1 MPDILLLPKNV
12 SELIAAGEVVERPSS
27 VVKELLENA
36 IDAGATA
43 VTLEIRR
50 GGITYIRIT
59 DNGCGISR
67 KNVPAAFLSHATSK
81 VRTAQDL
88 NSILTL
94 GFRGEALASIAAV
107 SRAEMLTRVSGEE
120 TGTRYV
126 IEGSETKECSDA
138 GCPLGTTIVIRDLFY
153 NTPAR
158 MKFLKK
164 DVSEANS
171 VAGVID
177 KIALSHPEISFR
189 FIREGKET
197 LLTPGD
203 GKLASA
209 IRAVYGKDFSAG
221 LIPVDYTLNR
231 IRVWGYASKPVHS
244 RGNRAMQNVFL
255 NGRYI
260 KSGTVTAAAE
270 EAYKRS
276 IMVGKF
282 PAFILNLEL
291 PHDSVDINVHPAK
304 NEVRFSNEKA
314 IFDAVYYAVRGALEK
329 FDTRPKMELNTRPV
343 AEAARPVIPR
353 REQLPLRVS
362 KVDTPTVP
370 NVRPKNA
377 PAVAE
382 PKTAP
387 ISAAVPQRISPP
399 LTVEKPANEE
409 PAFVVNRV
417 IQPQVTRRD
426 PGKSVA
432 SGTFLPIPE
441 QQEEGAHTAEPQVPE
456 QRVAD
461 ASSAPPVVHRENPVA
476 KKYTVIGEAFR
487 TYILVECGKELY
499 FIDKHAA
506 HERML
511 FEKLRAENG
520 IKHAQVL
527 LKPFPV
533 TMSKEEYSAVLEGQE
548 ILHEAGFDIEDF
560 GSGSILIRSCP
571 LNLSSEDIEPLFT
584 ETAEYLMEHRHEV
597 EPAKLDWLYH
607 NVACRSAIKAGDDTS
622 DFELRRFV
630 EQLLADESIRYC
642 PHGRP
647 VLITLSRSELER
659 QFGRE

>member
-27 VVKELLENA
+27 VVKELMENA
-36 IDAGATA
+36 VDAGATA

-67 KNVPAAFLSHATSK
+67 QNVPAAFLSHATSK

-88 NSILTL
+88 NSIFTL

-107 SRAEMLTRVSGEE
+107 SRAEMLTRVSGED

-126 IEGSETKECSDA
+126 IEGAEEKSCSDA
-138 GCPLGTTIVIRDLFY
+138 GCPIGTTIVVRDLFY

-164 DVSEANS
+164 DVSEANA
-171 VAGVID
+171 VAGVVD
-177 KIALSHPEISFR
+177 RIALSHPEISFR

-197 LLTPGD
+197 LFTPGD
-203 GKLASA
+203 GKLIHT
-209 IRAVYGKDFSAG
+209 IRSVYGKDFAG
-221 LIPVDYTLNR
+221 GVLPVDYTLNH

-244 RGNRAMQNVFL
+244 RGNRGLQNVFL
-255 NGRYI
+255 NGRYV
-260 KSGTVTAAAE
+260 KSGTVTAAVE

-304 NEVRFSNEKA
+304 IEVRFSNEKA
-314 IFDAVYYAVRGALEK
+314 VFDAVYYAVRGALEK
-329 FDTRPKMELNTRPV
+329 FDTRPKMELNPVRP
-343 AEAARPVIPR
+343 AAQIVRPAIPHG
-353 REQLPLRVS
+353 EQLPINLGNAQ
-362 KVDTPTVP
+362 VP
-370 NVRPKNA
+370 S
-377 PAVAE
+377 
-382 PKTAP
+382 
-387 ISAAVPQRISPP
+387 I
-399 LTVEKPANEE
+399 EKPQVFSKGNKVLEKE
-409 PAFVVNRV
+409 PEIVQKPQNISKAPSVPKEAAPTFVIDQV
-417 IQPQVTRRD
+417 IQPTSSRR
-426 PGKSVA
+426 
-432 SGTFLPIPE
+432 L
-441 QQEEGAHTAEPQVPE
+441 EGSAVSA
-456 QRVAD
+456 A
-461 ASSAPPVVHRENPVA
+461 APPPNPIIASDSPAPRAEKTHEKVPQPVPVQNPVA
-476 KKYTVIGEAFR
+476 RKHTVIGEAFN
-487 TYILVECGKELY
+487 TYIIVEFQNQLY

-511 FEKLRAENG
+511 FEKLRKENG
-520 IKHAQVL
+520 KKYAQL
-527 LKPFPV
+527 LLAPFSV

-548 ILHEAGFDIEDF
+548 LLQKAGFEIEDF
-560 GSGSILIRSCP
+560 GSGSVLVRSCP
-571 LNLSSEDIEPLFT
+571 LNLSSEDLEPLFT
-584 ETAEYLMEHRHEV
+584 EVAQYLMEHRHEV
-597 EPAKLDWLYH
+597 EPEKLDWLYH
-607 NVACRSAIKAGDDTS
+607 NVACRSAVKAGDAMTAS
-622 DFELRRFV
+622 ELQYLV
-630 EQLLADESIRYC
+630 DHLLADDSIRYC

-647 VLITLSRSELER
+647 VLITLSRGDLEK

>member
-27 VVKELLENA
+27 VVKELMENA
-36 IDAGATA
+36 VDAGATA

-67 KNVPAAFLSHATSK
+67 QNVPAAFLSHATSK

-88 NSILTL
+88 NSIFTL

-107 SRAEMLTRVSGEE
+107 SRAEMLTRVSGED

-126 IEGSETKECSDA
+126 IEGAEEKSCSDA
-138 GCPLGTTIVIRDLFY
+138 GCPIGTTIVVRDLFY

-171 VAGVID
+171 VAGVVD
-177 KIALSHPEISFR
+177 RIALSHPEISFR

-203 GKLASA
+203 GELLHA
-209 IRAVYGKDFSAG
+209 IRSVYGKDFTTG
-221 LIPVDYTLNR
+221 ILPVDYTLNR

-244 RGNRAMQNVFL
+244 RGNRGLQNVFL
-255 NGRYI
+255 NGRYV
-260 KSGTVTAAAE
+260 KSRTVTAAVE

-282 PAFILNLEL
+282 PAFILNLEV

-304 NEVRFSNEKA
+304 IEVRFSNEKA

-329 FDTRPKMELNTRPV
+329 FDTRPKMELNPVRP
-343 AEAARPVIPR
+343 AAQIARPAIPHG
-353 REQLPLRVS
+353 EQLPINLGNVQVPSIRKPQVFSKGNKVLEKEPEIVQKPQNIS
-362 KVDTPTVP
+362 KVPSVPKEAAPT
-370 NVRPKNA
+370 
-377 PAVAE
+377 
-382 PKTAP
+382 
-387 ISAAVPQRISPP
+387 
-399 LTVEKPANEE
+399 
-409 PAFVVNRV
+409 FVIDQV
-417 IQPQVTRRD
+417 IQPTSSRR
-426 PGKSVA
+426 
-432 SGTFLPIPE
+432 L
-441 QQEEGAHTAEPQVPE
+441 EGSAVSA
-456 QRVAD
+456 A
-461 ASSAPPVVHRENPVA
+461 APPPNPIIASDSPAPRAEKTREKVPQPVPVQNPVA
-476 KKYTVIGEAFR
+476 RKYTVIGEAFN
-487 TYILVECGKELY
+487 TYIIVEFQNQLY

-511 FEKLRAENG
+511 FEKLRKENG
-520 IKHAQVL
+520 KKYAQL
-527 LKPFPV
+527 LLAPFSV

-548 ILHEAGFDIEDF
+548 LLQKAGFEIEDF
-560 GSGSILIRSCP
+560 GSGSVLVRSCP
-571 LNLSSEDIEPLFT
+571 LNLSSEDLEPLFT
-584 ETAEYLMEHRHEV
+584 EVAQYLMEHRHEV
-597 EPAKLDWLYH
+597 EPEKLDWLYH
-607 NVACRSAIKAGDDTS
+607 NVACRSAVKAGDAMTAS
-622 DFELRRFV
+622 ELQYLV
-630 EQLLADESIRYC
+630 DHLLADDSIRYC

-647 VLITLSRSELER
+647 VLITLSRGDLEK

>member
-27 VVKELLENA
+27 VVKELLENS

-81 VRTAQDL
+81 VHTAQDL
-88 NSILTL
+88 NSIFTL

-107 SRAEMLTRVSGEE
+107 SRTEMLTRVSGEE
-120 TGTRYV
+120 VGTRYV
-126 IEGSETKECSDA
+126 IEWSVEKVSADA
-138 GCPLGTTIVIRDLFY
+138 GCPIGTTIVVRDLFY

-171 VAGVID
+171 VAGVMD
-177 KIALSHPEISFR
+177 RIALSHPEISFR

-203 GKLASA
+203 GKLANA
-209 IRAVYGKDFSAG
+209 LRAVYGKEFASG
-221 LIPVDYTLNR
+221 MIPVDYTLNHV
-231 IRVWGYASKPVHS
+231 RVWGYISKPVHS

-255 NGRYI
+255 NGRYVR
-260 KSGTVTAAAE
+260 SATVTAAAE

-276 IMVGKF
+276 IMVGRF
-282 PAFILNLEL
+282 PAFVLNLEI

-304 NEVRFSNEKA
+304 IEVRFSNEKA
-314 IFDAVYYAVRGALEK
+314 IFDAVYYAVRGAIEK
-329 FDTRPKMELNTRPV
+329 LDTRPQMDLSARRSAQAAVPV
-343 AEAARPVIPR
+343 LPKAEQISMHVPQPTGAPDREFSSPPQPSEPVR
-353 REQLPLRVS
+353 REQAQPKQESFSPDSGFSIRVI
-362 KVDTPTVP
+362 TPEIP
-370 NVRPKNA
+370 HRESGG
-377 PAVAE
+377 AVA
-382 PKTAP
+382 ARG
-387 ISAAVPQRISPP
+387 I
-399 LTVEKPANEE
+399 
-409 PAFVVNRV
+409 
-417 IQPQVTRRD
+417 
-426 PGKSVA
+426 
-432 SGTFLPIPE
+432 
-441 QQEEGAHTAEPQVPE
+441 
-456 QRVAD
+456 
-461 ASSAPPVVHRENPVA
+461 PPVHTEDLEAAAAPQPEKLSDPKPSVNGNPVA
-476 KKYTVIGEAFR
+476 QKYRLIGEAFK
-487 TYILVECGKELY
+487 TYIIAECGKELY

-511 FEKLRAENG
+511 YEKLKAQHSTD
-520 IKHAQVL
+520 HAQLL
-527 LKPFPV
+527 LKPVSV
-533 TMSKEEYSAVLEGQE
+533 TMSKEEYSAVLEGKE
-548 ILHEAGFDIEDF
+548 ILRSAGFDVEDF
-560 GSGSILIRSCP
+560 GQGSVLVRSCP
-571 LNLSSEDIEPLFT
+571 LDLSSEDIEPLFT
-584 ETAEYLMEHRHEV
+584 EVAQYLMEHRHEV

-607 NVACRSAIKAGDDTS
+607 NVACRSAIKAGDNTS
-622 DFELRRFV
+622 SYELDRFV
-630 EQLLADESIRYC
+630 ARLLSDDSIRYC

-647 VLITLSRSELER
+647 VLIRLTRAELEK

>member
-1 MPDILLLPKNV
+1 MPDILLLPKSV

-36 IDAGATA
+36 IDAGASA

-81 VRTAQDL
+81 VHTAQDL

-107 SRAEMLTRVSGEE
+107 SRAEMLTRVAGEG

-126 IEGSETKECSDA
+126 IEGSEEKACADA
-138 GCPLGTTIVIRDLFY
+138 GCPVGTTIVIRDLFY

-164 DVSEANS
+164 DVSEANA

-177 KIALSHPEISFR
+177 RIALSHPEISFR

-209 IRAVYGKDFSAG
+209 IRAVYGKEFSAG
-221 LIPVDYTLNR
+221 VIPVDYTLNH
-231 IRVWGYASKPVHS
+231 IRVWGYTSKPVHS

-255 NGRYI
+255 NGRYV
-260 KSGTVTAAAE
+260 KSGTVTAAVE

-282 PAFILNLEL
+282 PAFILNIEL

-304 NEVRFSNEKA
+304 IEVRFSNEKA

-329 FDTRPKMELNTRPV
+329 FDTRPKMELNARPA
-343 AEAARPVIPR
+343 AELARPVLPR
-353 REQLPLRVS
+353 GEQLPLSVVKPVDIRKAERPQPDSVAKVS
-362 KVDTPTVP
+362 VPPPREVQPVRDTEI
-370 NVRPKNA
+370 A
-377 PAVAE
+377 AE
-382 PKTAP
+382 PT
-387 ISAAVPQRISPP
+387 SFAVRQ
-399 LTVEKPANEE
+399 
-409 PAFVVNRV
+409 V
-417 IQPQVTRRD
+417 IQPQAQRR
-426 PGKSVA
+426 SA
-432 SGTFLPIPE
+432 GTAVSAGAILPAMEKVPE
-441 QQEEGAHTAEPQVPE
+441 SAGDMPAQIAPEPPEHQAETAERVPE
-456 QRVAD
+456 
-461 ASSAPPVVHRENPVA
+461 PNPVA
-476 KKYTVIGEAFR
+476 QKYTVIGEAFC
-487 TYILVECGKELY
+487 TYIIVECGKELY

-511 FEKLRAENG
+511 FEKLRRENG
-520 IKHAQVL
+520 ESHAQLL
-527 LKPFPV
+527 LKPVSV

-548 ILHEAGFDIEDF
+548 VLHAAGFDIEDF
-560 GSGSILIRSCP
+560 GSGSVLVRSCP
-571 LNLSSEDIEPLFT
+571 LNLSNEDIEPLLT
-584 ETAEYLMEHRHEV
+584 EVAQYLMEHRHEV
-597 EPAKLDWLYH
+597 EPEKLDWLYH
-607 NVACRSAIKAGDDTS
+607 NVACRSAVKAGDSTS
-622 DFELRRFV
+622 DLELRRFV
-630 EQLLADESIRYC
+630 ERLLADESIRYC

-647 VLITLSRSELER
+647 VLITLSRGELEK

>member
-27 VVKELLENA
+27 VVKELMENA
-36 IDAGATA
+36 VDAGATA

-67 KNVPAAFLSHATSK
+67 QNVPAAFLSHATSK

-88 NSILTL
+88 NSIFTL

-107 SRAEMLTRVSGEE
+107 SRAEMLTRVSGED

-126 IEGSETKECSDA
+126 IEGAEEKSCSDA
-138 GCPLGTTIVIRDLFY
+138 GCPIGTTIVVRDLFY

-171 VAGVID
+171 VAGVVD
-177 KIALSHPEISFR
+177 RIALSHPEISFR

-203 GKLASA
+203 GELLHA
-209 IRAVYGKDFSAG
+209 IRSVYGKDFTTG
-221 LIPVDYTLNR
+221 ILPVDYTLNR

-244 RGNRAMQNVFL
+244 RGNRGLQNVFL
-255 NGRYI
+255 NGRYV
-260 KSGTVTAAAE
+260 KSRTVTAAVE

-282 PAFILNLEL
+282 PAFILNLEV

-304 NEVRFSNEKA
+304 IEVRFSNEKA

-329 FDTRPKMELNTRPV
+329 FDTRPKMELNPVRP
-343 AEAARPVIPR
+343 AAQIARPAIPHG
-353 REQLPLRVS
+353 EQLPINLGNVQVPSIRKPQVFSKGNKVLEKEPEIVQKPQNIS
-362 KVDTPTVP
+362 KVPSVPKESAPT
-370 NVRPKNA
+370 
-377 PAVAE
+377 
-382 PKTAP
+382 
-387 ISAAVPQRISPP
+387 
-399 LTVEKPANEE
+399 
-409 PAFVVNRV
+409 FVIDQV
-417 IQPQVTRRD
+417 IQPTSSRR
-426 PGKSVA
+426 
-432 SGTFLPIPE
+432 L
-441 QQEEGAHTAEPQVPE
+441 EGSAVSA
-456 QRVAD
+456 A
-461 ASSAPPVVHRENPVA
+461 APPPNPIIASDSPAPRAEKTREKVPQPVPVQNPVA
-476 KKYTVIGEAFR
+476 RKYTVIGEAFN
-487 TYILVECGKELY
+487 TYIIVEFQNQLY

-511 FEKLRAENG
+511 FEKLRKENG
-520 IKHAQVL
+520 KKYAQL
-527 LKPFPV
+527 LLAPFSV

-548 ILHEAGFDIEDF
+548 LLQKAGFEIEDF
-560 GSGSILIRSCP
+560 GSGSVLVRSCP
-571 LNLSSEDIEPLFT
+571 LNLSSEDLEPLFT
-584 ETAEYLMEHRHEV
+584 EVAQYLMEHRHEV
-597 EPAKLDWLYH
+597 EPEKLDWLYH
-607 NVACRSAIKAGDDTS
+607 NVACRSAVKAGDAMTAS
-622 DFELRRFV
+622 ELQYLV
-630 EQLLADESIRYC
+630 DHLLADDSIRYC

-647 VLITLSRSELER
+647 VLITLSRGDLEK

>member
-1 MPDILLLPKNV
+1 MPDILLLPKSV

-27 VVKELLENA
+27 VVKELMENA
-36 IDAGATA
+36 VDAGASA

-67 KNVPAAFLSHATSK
+67 QNVPAAFLSHATSK

-88 NSILTL
+88 NSIFTL

-107 SRAEMLTRVSGEE
+107 SRAEMLTRVSGED

-126 IEGSETKECSDA
+126 IEGSEEKSCSDA
-138 GCPLGTTIVIRDLFY
+138 GCPIGTTIVVRDLFY

-171 VAGVID
+171 VAGVVD
-177 KIALSHPEISFR
+177 RIALSHPEISFR

-203 GKLASA
+203 GKLIHA

-221 LIPVDYTLNR
+221 VLPVDYTLNR

-244 RGNRAMQNVFL
+244 RGNRGLQNVFL
-255 NGRYI
+255 NGRYV
-260 KSGTVTAAAE
+260 KSGTVTAAVE

-282 PAFILNLEL
+282 PAFVLNLEL

-304 NEVRFSNEKA
+304 IEVRFSNEKA
-314 IFDAVYYAVRGALEK
+314 IFDAVYYSVRGALER
-329 FDTRPKMELNTRPV
+329 FDTRPKMELNPTRP
-343 AEAARPVIPR
+343 AAQIARPVIPR
-353 REQLPLRVS
+353 GEQLPLNLSGARVS
-362 KVDTPTVP
+362 SIQQDHTFATAAEKPETESEIARATQPM
-370 NVRPKNA
+370 PKKAAVTEESA
-377 PAVAE
+377 PAFTVGRVVQPVASRHRE
-382 PKTAP
+382 GESV
-387 ISAAVPQRISPP
+387 SAAAPLPLPVEQPAAAPDPPAPRGEELQADILQSPP
-399 LTVEKPANEE
+399 V
-409 PAFVVNRV
+409 
-417 IQPQVTRRD
+417 Q
-426 PGKSVA
+426 
-432 SGTFLPIPE
+432 
-441 QQEEGAHTAEPQVPE
+441 
-456 QRVAD
+456 
-461 ASSAPPVVHRENPVA
+461 NPVA
-476 KKYTVIGEAFR
+476 KKYTMIGEAFG
-487 TYILVECGKELY
+487 TYIIVEFKKQLY

-511 FEKLRAENG
+511 FEKLRRENG
-520 IKHAQVL
+520 QKYAQL
-527 LKPFPV
+527 LLTPFSV
-533 TMSKEEYSAVLEGQE
+533 TMSKEEYSAVLEGRK
-548 ILHEAGFDIEDF
+548 LLREAGFEIEDF
-560 GSGSILIRSCP
+560 GSGSVLVRSCP
-571 LNLSSEDIEPLFT
+571 LNLSSEDLEPLFT
-584 ETAEYLMEHRHEV
+584 EVAQYLMEHRHEV
-597 EPAKLDWLYH
+597 EPEKLDWLYH
-607 NVACRSAIKAGDDTS
+607 NVACRSAVKAGDAMTDS
-622 DFELRRFV
+622 ELRYLV
-630 EQLLADESIRYC
+630 DCLLADESIRYC

-647 VLITLSRSELER
+647 VLITLSRGELEK

>member
-27 VVKELLENA
+27 VVKELMENA
-36 IDAGATA
+36 VDAGATA

-67 KNVPAAFLSHATSK
+67 QNVPAAFLSHATSK

-88 NSILTL
+88 NSIFTL

-107 SRAEMLTRVSGEE
+107 SRAEMLTRVSGED

-126 IEGSETKECSDA
+126 IEGAEEKSCSDA
-138 GCPLGTTIVIRDLFY
+138 GCPIGTTIVVRDLFY

-171 VAGVID
+171 VAGVVD
-177 KIALSHPEISFR
+177 RIALSHPEISFR

-203 GKLASA
+203 GELLHA
-209 IRAVYGKDFSAG
+209 IRSVYGKDFTTG
-221 LIPVDYTLNR
+221 ILPVDYTLNR

-244 RGNRAMQNVFL
+244 RGNRGLQNVFL
-255 NGRYI
+255 NGRYV
-260 KSGTVTAAAE
+260 KSRTVTAAVE

-282 PAFILNLEL
+282 PAFILNLEV

-304 NEVRFSNEKA
+304 IEVRFSNEKA

-329 FDTRPKMELNTRPV
+329 FDTRPKMELNSVRP
-343 AEAARPVIPR
+343 AAQIARPAIPHG
-353 REQLPLRVS
+353 EQLPINLGNVQVPSIRKPQVLSKGNKVLEKEPEIVQKPQNIS
-362 KVDTPTVP
+362 KVPSVPKEAAPT
-370 NVRPKNA
+370 
-377 PAVAE
+377 
-382 PKTAP
+382 
-387 ISAAVPQRISPP
+387 
-399 LTVEKPANEE
+399 
-409 PAFVVNRV
+409 FVIDQV
-417 IQPQVTRRD
+417 IQPTSSRR
-426 PGKSVA
+426 
-432 SGTFLPIPE
+432 L
-441 QQEEGAHTAEPQVPE
+441 EGSAVSA
-456 QRVAD
+456 A
-461 ASSAPPVVHRENPVA
+461 APPPNPIIASDSPAPRAEKTREKVPQPVPVQNPVA
-476 KKYTVIGEAFR
+476 RKYTVIGEAFN
-487 TYILVECGKELY
+487 TYIIVEFQNQLY

-511 FEKLRAENG
+511 FEKLRKENG
-520 IKHAQVL
+520 KKYAQL
-527 LKPFPV
+527 LLAPFSV

-548 ILHEAGFDIEDF
+548 LLQKAGFEIEDF
-560 GSGSILIRSCP
+560 GSGSVLVRSCP
-571 LNLSSEDIEPLFT
+571 LNLSSEDLEPLFT
-584 ETAEYLMEHRHEV
+584 EVAQYLMEHRHEV
-597 EPAKLDWLYH
+597 EPEKLDWLYH
-607 NVACRSAIKAGDDTS
+607 NVACRSAVKAGDAMTAS
-622 DFELRRFV
+622 ELQYLV
-630 EQLLADESIRYC
+630 DHLLADDSIRYC

-647 VLITLSRSELER
+647 VLITLSRGDLEK

>member
-1 MPDILLLPKNV
+1 MPDILLLPKSV

-27 VVKELLENA
+27 VVKELMENA
-36 IDAGATA
+36 VDAGATA

-67 KNVPAAFLSHATSK
+67 QNVSAAFLSHATSK

-88 NSILTL
+88 NSIFTL

-107 SRAEMLTRVSGEE
+107 SRAEMLTRVSGED

-126 IEGSETKECSDA
+126 IEGSEEKSCSDA
-138 GCPLGTTIVIRDLFY
+138 GCPIGTTIVVRDLFY

-171 VAGVID
+171 VAGVVD
-177 KIALSHPEISFR
+177 RIALSHPEISFR

-197 LLTPGD
+197 LFTPGD
-203 GKLASA
+203 GKLIHT
-209 IRAVYGKDFSAG
+209 IRSVYGKDFAAG
-221 LIPVDYTLNR
+221 VLSVDYTLNH
-231 IRVWGYASKPVHS
+231 IHVWGYASKPVHS
-244 RGNRAMQNVFL
+244 RGNRGLQNVFL
-255 NGRYI
+255 NGRYV
-260 KSGTVTAAAE
+260 KSGTVTAAVE

-304 NEVRFSNEKA
+304 IEVRFSNEKA

-329 FDTRPKMELNTRPV
+329 FDTRPKMELNPVRP
-343 AEAARPVIPR
+343 AAQIARPAIPHG
-353 REQLPLRVS
+353 EQLPINLGDAQVPSIQKPQVFSKGNKVLKKEPEIAQEPQNIS
-362 KVDTPTVP
+362 KVPSVPKEEAPT
-370 NVRPKNA
+370 
-377 PAVAE
+377 
-382 PKTAP
+382 
-387 ISAAVPQRISPP
+387 
-399 LTVEKPANEE
+399 
-409 PAFVVNRV
+409 FVIDQV
-417 IQPQVTRRD
+417 IQPTSSRRQKGSAVSAAAPLPNPIIASDSPAPQAEKTRE
-426 PGKSVA
+426 V
-432 SGTFLPIPE
+432 IP
-441 QQEEGAHTAEPQVPE
+441 QPVPV
-456 QRVAD
+456 Q
-461 ASSAPPVVHRENPVA
+461 NPVA
-476 KKYTVIGEAFR
+476 RKYTVIGEAFS
-487 TYILVECGKELY
+487 TYIIVEFQNQLY

-511 FEKLRAENG
+511 FEKLRKENG
-520 IKHAQVL
+520 KKYAQL
-527 LKPFPV
+527 LLAPFSV

-548 ILHEAGFDIEDF
+548 LLQKAGFEIEDF
-560 GSGSILIRSCP
+560 GSGSVLVRSCP
-571 LNLSSEDIEPLFT
+571 LNLSSEDLDPLFT
-584 ETAEYLMEHRHEV
+584 EVAQYLMEHRHEV
-597 EPAKLDWLYH
+597 EPEKLDWLYH
-607 NVACRSAIKAGDDTS
+607 NVACRSAVKAGDAMTAL
-622 DFELRRFV
+622 ELQYLVDR
-630 EQLLADESIRYC
+630 LLADDSIRYC

-647 VLITLSRSELER
+647 VLITLSRGDLEK

>member
-27 VVKELLENA
+27 VVKELMENA
-36 IDAGATA
+36 VDAGATA

-67 KNVPAAFLSHATSK
+67 QNVPAAFLSHATSK

-88 NSILTL
+88 NSIFTL

-107 SRAEMLTRVSGEE
+107 SRAEMLTRVSGED

-126 IEGSETKECSDA
+126 IEGAEEKSCSDA
-138 GCPLGTTIVIRDLFY
+138 GCPIGTTIVVRDLFY

-171 VAGVID
+171 VAGVVD
-177 KIALSHPEISFR
+177 RIALSHPEISFR

-203 GKLASA
+203 GELLHA
-209 IRAVYGKDFSAG
+209 IRSVYGKDFTTG
-221 LIPVDYTLNR
+221 ILPVDYTLNR

-244 RGNRAMQNVFL
+244 RGNRGLQNVFL
-255 NGRYI
+255 NGRYV
-260 KSGTVTAAAE
+260 KSRTVTAAVE

-282 PAFILNLEL
+282 PAFILNLEV

-304 NEVRFSNEKA
+304 IEVRFSNEKA

-329 FDTRPKMELNTRPV
+329 FDTRPKMELNPVRP
-343 AEAARPVIPR
+343 AAQIARPAIPHG
-353 REQLPLRVS
+353 EQLPINLGNVQVPSIWKLQVFSKGNKVLEKEPEIVQKPQNIS
-362 KVDTPTVP
+362 KVPSVPKEAAPT
-370 NVRPKNA
+370 
-377 PAVAE
+377 
-382 PKTAP
+382 
-387 ISAAVPQRISPP
+387 
-399 LTVEKPANEE
+399 
-409 PAFVVNRV
+409 FVIDQV
-417 IQPQVTRRD
+417 IQPTPSRR
-426 PGKSVA
+426 
-432 SGTFLPIPE
+432 L
-441 QQEEGAHTAEPQVPE
+441 EGSAVSA
-456 QRVAD
+456 A
-461 ASSAPPVVHRENPVA
+461 APPPNPIIASDSPAPRAEKTREKVPQPVPVQNPVA
-476 KKYTVIGEAFR
+476 RKYTVIGEAFN
-487 TYILVECGKELY
+487 TYIIVEFQNQLY

-511 FEKLRAENG
+511 FEKLRKENG
-520 IKHAQVL
+520 KKYAQL
-527 LKPFPV
+527 LLAPFSV

-548 ILHEAGFDIEDF
+548 LLQKAGFEIEDF
-560 GSGSILIRSCP
+560 GSGSVLVRSCP
-571 LNLSSEDIEPLFT
+571 LNLSSEDLEPLFT
-584 ETAEYLMEHRHEV
+584 EVAQYLIEHRHEV
-597 EPAKLDWLYH
+597 EPEKLDWLYH
-607 NVACRSAIKAGDDTS
+607 NVACRSAVKAGDAMTAS
-622 DFELRRFV
+622 ELQYLV
-630 EQLLADESIRYC
+630 DHLLADDSIRYC

-647 VLITLSRSELER
+647 VLITLSRGDLEK

>member
-27 VVKELLENA
+27 VVKELMENA
-36 IDAGATA
+36 VDAGATA

-67 KNVPAAFLSHATSK
+67 QNVPAAFLSHATSK

-88 NSILTL
+88 NSIFTL

-107 SRAEMLTRVSGEE
+107 SRAEMLTRVSGED

-126 IEGSETKECSDA
+126 IEGAEEKSCSDA
-138 GCPLGTTIVIRDLFY
+138 GCPIGTTIVVRDLFY

-171 VAGVID
+171 VAGVVD
-177 KIALSHPEISFR
+177 RIALSHPEISFR

-203 GKLASA
+203 GELLHA
-209 IRAVYGKDFSAG
+209 IRSVYGKDFTTG
-221 LIPVDYTLNR
+221 ILPVDYTLNR

-244 RGNRAMQNVFL
+244 RGNRGLQNVFL
-255 NGRYI
+255 NGRYV
-260 KSGTVTAAAE
+260 KSRTVTAAVE

-282 PAFILNLEL
+282 PAFILNLEM

-304 NEVRFSNEKA
+304 IEVRFSNEKA

-329 FDTRPKMELNTRPV
+329 FDTRPKMELNPVRP
-343 AEAARPVIPR
+343 AAQIARPAIPHG
-353 REQLPLRVS
+353 EQLPINLGNVQVPSIRKPQVFSKGNKVLEKEPEIVQKPQNIS
-362 KVDTPTVP
+362 KVPSVPKEAAPT
-370 NVRPKNA
+370 
-377 PAVAE
+377 
-382 PKTAP
+382 
-387 ISAAVPQRISPP
+387 
-399 LTVEKPANEE
+399 
-409 PAFVVNRV
+409 FVIDQV
-417 IQPQVTRRD
+417 IQPTSSRR
-426 PGKSVA
+426 
-432 SGTFLPIPE
+432 L
-441 QQEEGAHTAEPQVPE
+441 EGSAVSA
-456 QRVAD
+456 A
-461 ASSAPPVVHRENPVA
+461 APPPNPIIASDSPAPRAEKTREKVPQPVPVQNPVA
-476 KKYTVIGEAFR
+476 RKYTVIGEAFN
-487 TYILVECGKELY
+487 TYIIVEFQNQLY

-511 FEKLRAENG
+511 FEKLRKENG
-520 IKHAQVL
+520 KKYAQL
-527 LKPFPV
+527 LLAPFSV

-548 ILHEAGFDIEDF
+548 LLQKAGFEIEDF
-560 GSGSILIRSCP
+560 GSGSVLVRSCP
-571 LNLSSEDIEPLFT
+571 LNLSSEDLEPLFT
-584 ETAEYLMEHRHEV
+584 EVAQYLMEHRHEV
-597 EPAKLDWLYH
+597 EPEKLDWLYH
-607 NVACRSAIKAGDDTS
+607 NVACRSAVKAGDAMTAS
-622 DFELRRFV
+622 ELQYLV
-630 EQLLADESIRYC
+630 DHLLADDSIRYC

-647 VLITLSRSELER
+647 VLITLSRGDLEK

>member
-27 VVKELLENA
+27 VVKELMENA
-36 IDAGATA
+36 VDAGATA

-67 KNVPAAFLSHATSK
+67 QNVPAAFLSHATSK

-88 NSILTL
+88 NSIFTL

-107 SRAEMLTRVSGEE
+107 SRAEMLTRVSGED

-126 IEGSETKECSDA
+126 IEGAEEKSCSDA
-138 GCPLGTTIVIRDLFY
+138 GCPIGTTIVVRDLFY

-164 DVSEANS
+164 DVSEANA
-171 VAGVID
+171 VAGVVD
-177 KIALSHPEISFR
+177 RIALSHPEISFR

-197 LLTPGD
+197 LFTPGD
-203 GKLASA
+203 GKLIHT
-209 IRAVYGKDFSAG
+209 IRSVYGKDFAG
-221 LIPVDYTLNR
+221 GVLPVDYTLNH

-244 RGNRAMQNVFL
+244 RGNRGLQNVFL
-255 NGRYI
+255 NGRYV
-260 KSGTVTAAAE
+260 KSGTVTAAVE

-304 NEVRFSNEKA
+304 IEVRFSNEKA
-314 IFDAVYYAVRGALEK
+314 VFDAVYYAVRGALEK
-329 FDTRPKMELNTRPV
+329 FDTRPKMELNPVRP
-343 AEAARPVIPR
+343 AAQIARPAIPHG
-353 REQLPLRVS
+353 EQLPINLGNAQ
-362 KVDTPTVP
+362 VP
-370 NVRPKNA
+370 S
-377 PAVAE
+377 
-382 PKTAP
+382 
-387 ISAAVPQRISPP
+387 I
-399 LTVEKPANEE
+399 EKPQVFSKGNKVLEKE
-409 PAFVVNRV
+409 PEIVQKPQNISKAPSVPKEAAPTFVIDQV
-417 IQPQVTRRD
+417 IQPTSSRRLER
-426 PGKSVA
+426 SAVSA
-432 SGTFLPIPE
+432 
-441 QQEEGAHTAEPQVPE
+441 A
-456 QRVAD
+456 
-461 ASSAPPVVHRENPVA
+461 APPPNPIIASDLPAPRAEKTREKVPQPVPVQNPVA
-476 KKYTVIGEAFR
+476 RKHTVIGEAFN
-487 TYILVECGKELY
+487 TYIIVEFQNQLY

-511 FEKLRAENG
+511 FEKLRKENG
-520 IKHAQVL
+520 KKYAQL
-527 LKPFPV
+527 LLAPFSV

-548 ILHEAGFDIEDF
+548 LLQKAGFEIEDF
-560 GSGSILIRSCP
+560 GSGSVLVRSCP
-571 LNLSSEDIEPLFT
+571 LNLSSEDLEPLFT
-584 ETAEYLMEHRHEV
+584 EVAQYLMEHRHEV
-597 EPAKLDWLYH
+597 EPEKLDWLYH
-607 NVACRSAIKAGDDTS
+607 NVACRSAVKAGDAMTAS
-622 DFELRRFV
+622 ELQYLV
-630 EQLLADESIRYC
+630 DHLLADDSIRYC

-647 VLITLSRSELER
+647 VLITLSRGDLEK

>member
-1 MPDILLLPKNV
+1 MPDILLLPKSV

-27 VVKELLENA
+27 VVKELMENA
-36 IDAGATA
+36 VDAGATA

-67 KNVPAAFLSHATSK
+67 QNVSAAFLSHATSK

-88 NSILTL
+88 NSIFTL

-107 SRAEMLTRVSGEE
+107 SRAEMLTRVSGED

-126 IEGSETKECSDA
+126 IEGSEEKSCSDA
-138 GCPLGTTIVIRDLFY
+138 GCPIGTTIVVRDLFY

-171 VAGVID
+171 VAGVVD
-177 KIALSHPEISFR
+177 RIALSHPEISFR

-197 LLTPGD
+197 LFTPGD
-203 GKLASA
+203 GKLIHT
-209 IRAVYGKDFSAG
+209 IRSVYGKDFAAG
-221 LIPVDYTLNR
+221 VLSVDYTLNH
-231 IRVWGYASKPVHS
+231 IHVWGYASKPVHS
-244 RGNRAMQNVFL
+244 RGNRGLQNVFL
-255 NGRYI
+255 NGRYV
-260 KSGTVTAAAE
+260 KSGTVTAAVE

-304 NEVRFSNEKA
+304 IEVRFSNEKA

-329 FDTRPKMELNTRPV
+329 FDTRPKMELNPVRP
-343 AEAARPVIPR
+343 AAQIARPAIPHG
-353 REQLPLRVS
+353 EQLPINLGDAQVPSIQKPQVFS
-362 KVDTPTVP
+362 KGNKVLKKEPEIAQEPQNIPKVPSVPKEEAPT
-370 NVRPKNA
+370 
-377 PAVAE
+377 
-382 PKTAP
+382 
-387 ISAAVPQRISPP
+387 
-399 LTVEKPANEE
+399 
-409 PAFVVNRV
+409 FVIDQV
-417 IQPQVTRRD
+417 IQPTSSRRQKGSAVSAAAPLPNPIIASDSPAPQAEKTRE
-426 PGKSVA
+426 V
-432 SGTFLPIPE
+432 IP
-441 QQEEGAHTAEPQVPE
+441 QPVPV
-456 QRVAD
+456 Q
-461 ASSAPPVVHRENPVA
+461 NPVA
-476 KKYTVIGEAFR
+476 RKYTVIGEAFS
-487 TYILVECGKELY
+487 TYIIVEFQNQLY

-511 FEKLRAENG
+511 FEKLRKENG
-520 IKHAQVL
+520 KKYAQL
-527 LKPFPV
+527 LLAPFSV

-548 ILHEAGFDIEDF
+548 LLQKAGFEIEDF
-560 GSGSILIRSCP
+560 GSGSVLVRSCP
-571 LNLSSEDIEPLFT
+571 LNLSSEDLDPLFT
-584 ETAEYLMEHRHEV
+584 EVAQYLMEHRHEV
-597 EPAKLDWLYH
+597 EPEKLDWLYH
-607 NVACRSAIKAGDDTS
+607 NVACRSAVKAGDAMTAL
-622 DFELRRFV
+622 ELQYLVDR
-630 EQLLADESIRYC
+630 LLADDSIRYC

-647 VLITLSRSELER
+647 VLITLSRGDLEK

>member
-1 MPDILLLPKNV
+1 MPDILLLPKSV

-36 IDAGATA
+36 IDAGASA

-81 VRTAQDL
+81 VHTAQDL

-107 SRAEMLTRVSGEE
+107 SRAEMLTRVAGEG

-126 IEGSETKECSDA
+126 IEGSEEKACADA
-138 GCPLGTTIVIRDLFY
+138 GCPVGTTIVIRDLFY

-164 DVSEANS
+164 DVSEANA

-177 KIALSHPEISFR
+177 RIALSHPEISFR

-203 GKLASA
+203 GKLSSA
-209 IRAVYGKDFSAG
+209 IRAVYGKEFSAG
-221 LIPVDYTLNR
+221 VIPVDYTLNH
-231 IRVWGYASKPVHS
+231 IRVWGYTSKPVHS

-255 NGRYI
+255 NGRYV
-260 KSGTVTAAAE
+260 KSGTVTAAVE

-282 PAFILNLEL
+282 PAFILNIEL

-304 NEVRFSNEKA
+304 IEVRFSNEKA

-329 FDTRPKMELNTRPV
+329 FDTRPKMELNARPA
-343 AEAARPVIPR
+343 AELARPVLPR
-353 REQLPLRVS
+353 GEQLPLSVVKPVDIRKAERPQPDSAAKVS
-362 KVDTPTVP
+362 VPPPREVQPVRDTEI
-370 NVRPKNA
+370 A
-377 PAVAE
+377 AE
-382 PKTAP
+382 PA
-387 ISAAVPQRISPP
+387 SFAVRQ
-399 LTVEKPANEE
+399 
-409 PAFVVNRV
+409 V
-417 IQPQVTRRD
+417 IQPQVQRR
-426 PGKSVA
+426 SA
-432 SGTFLPIPE
+432 GTAVSAGAILPAMEKVPE
-441 QQEEGAHTAEPQVPE
+441 SAGDMPAQIAPEPSEHQAETAERVPE
-456 QRVAD
+456 
-461 ASSAPPVVHRENPVA
+461 PNPVA
-476 KKYTVIGEAFR
+476 QKYTVIGEAFC
-487 TYILVECGKELY
+487 TYIIVECGKELY

-511 FEKLRAENG
+511 FEKLRRENG
-520 IKHAQVL
+520 ESHAQLL
-527 LKPFPV
+527 LKPVSV

-548 ILHEAGFDIEDF
+548 VLHAAGFDIEDF
-560 GSGSILIRSCP
+560 GSGSVLVRSCP
-571 LNLSSEDIEPLFT
+571 LNLSNEDIEPLLT
-584 ETAEYLMEHRHEV
+584 EVAQYLMEHRHEV
-597 EPAKLDWLYH
+597 EPEKLDWLYH
-607 NVACRSAIKAGDDTS
+607 NVACRSAVKAGDSTS
-622 DFELRRFV
+622 DLELRRFV
-630 EQLLADESIRYC
+630 ERLLADESIRYC

-647 VLITLSRSELER
+647 VLITLSRGELEK

>member
-27 VVKELLENA
+27 VVKELMENA
-36 IDAGATA
+36 VDAGATA

-67 KNVPAAFLSHATSK
+67 QNVPAAFLSHATSK

-88 NSILTL
+88 NSIFTL

-107 SRAEMLTRVSGEE
+107 SRAEMLTRVSGED

-126 IEGSETKECSDA
+126 IEGAEEKSCSDA
-138 GCPLGTTIVIRDLFY
+138 GCPIGTTIVVRDLFY

-171 VAGVID
+171 VAGVVD
-177 KIALSHPEISFR
+177 RIALSHPEISFR

-203 GKLASA
+203 GELLHA
-209 IRAVYGKDFSAG
+209 IRSVYGKDFTTG
-221 LIPVDYTLNR
+221 ILPVDYTLNR

-244 RGNRAMQNVFL
+244 RGNRGLQNVFL
-255 NGRYI
+255 NGRYV
-260 KSGTVTAAAE
+260 KSRTVTAAVE

-282 PAFILNLEL
+282 PAFILNLEV

-304 NEVRFSNEKA
+304 IEVRFSNEKA

-329 FDTRPKMELNTRPV
+329 FDTRPKMELNPVRP
-343 AEAARPVIPR
+343 AAQIARPAIPHG
-353 REQLPLRVS
+353 EQLPINLGNVQVSSIRKPQVFSKGNKVLEKEPEIVQKPQNIS
-362 KVDTPTVP
+362 KVPSVPKEAAPT
-370 NVRPKNA
+370 
-377 PAVAE
+377 
-382 PKTAP
+382 
-387 ISAAVPQRISPP
+387 
-399 LTVEKPANEE
+399 
-409 PAFVVNRV
+409 FVIDQV
-417 IQPQVTRRD
+417 IQPTSSRR
-426 PGKSVA
+426 
-432 SGTFLPIPE
+432 L
-441 QQEEGAHTAEPQVPE
+441 EGSAVSA
-456 QRVAD
+456 A
-461 ASSAPPVVHRENPVA
+461 APPPNPIIASDSPAPRAEKTREKVPQPVPVQNPVA
-476 KKYTVIGEAFR
+476 RKYTVIGEAFN
-487 TYILVECGKELY
+487 TYIIVEFQNQLY

-511 FEKLRAENG
+511 FEKLRKENG
-520 IKHAQVL
+520 KKYAQL
-527 LKPFPV
+527 LLAPFSV

-548 ILHEAGFDIEDF
+548 LLQKAGFEIEDF
-560 GSGSILIRSCP
+560 GSGSVLVRSCP
-571 LNLSSEDIEPLFT
+571 LNLSSEDLEPLFT
-584 ETAEYLMEHRHEV
+584 EVAQYLMEHRHEV
-597 EPAKLDWLYH
+597 EPEKLDWLYH
-607 NVACRSAIKAGDDTS
+607 NVACRSAVKAGDAMTAS
-622 DFELRRFV
+622 ELQYLV
-630 EQLLADESIRYC
+630 DHLLADDSIRYC

-647 VLITLSRSELER
+647 VLITLSRGDLEK

>member
-1 MPDILLLPKNV
+1 MPDILLLPKSV

-27 VVKELLENA
+27 VVKELMENA
-36 IDAGATA
+36 VDAGATA

-67 KNVPAAFLSHATSK
+67 QNVPAAFLSHATSK

-88 NSILTL
+88 NSIFTL

-107 SRAEMLTRVSGEE
+107 SRAEMLTRVSGED

-126 IEGSETKECSDA
+126 IEGSEEKSCSDA
-138 GCPLGTTIVIRDLFY
+138 GCPIGTTIVVRDLFY

-171 VAGVID
+171 VAGVVD
-177 KIALSHPEISFR
+177 RIALSHPEISFR

-203 GKLASA
+203 GELLHA
-209 IRAVYGKDFSAG
+209 IRSVYGKDFTTG
-221 LIPVDYTLNR
+221 ILPVDYTLNR

-244 RGNRAMQNVFL
+244 RGNRGLQNVFL
-255 NGRYI
+255 NGRYV
-260 KSGTVTAAAE
+260 KSRTVTAAVE

-304 NEVRFSNEKA
+304 IEVRFSNEKA
-314 IFDAVYYAVRGALEK
+314 VFDAVYYAILGALEK
-329 FDTRPKMELNTRPV
+329 FDTRPKMELNPVRP
-343 AEAARPVIPR
+343 AAQIARPAIPHG
-353 REQLPLRVS
+353 EQLPINLGDVQEPSIRNSQVFS
-362 KVDTPTVP
+362 KGNTALEKEPEIVQEPQNIRKAPSAPEEMAPT
-370 NVRPKNA
+370 
-377 PAVAE
+377 
-382 PKTAP
+382 
-387 ISAAVPQRISPP
+387 
-399 LTVEKPANEE
+399 
-409 PAFVVNRV
+409 FVIDQV
-417 IQPQVTRRD
+417 IQPVSSRR
-426 PGKSVA
+426 
-432 SGTFLPIPE
+432 
-441 QQEEGAHTAEPQVPE
+441 QEGRAVSA
-456 QRVAD
+456 A
-461 ASSAPPVVHRENPVA
+461 APPPNPIIASDSPAPQAEKTREKIPQPVPIQNPVA
-476 KKYTVIGEAFR
+476 RKYTVIGEAFN
-487 TYILVECGKELY
+487 TYIIVEFQNQLY

-511 FEKLRAENG
+511 FEKLRKENG
-520 IKHAQVL
+520 KKYAQL
-527 LKPFPV
+527 LLAPFSV

-548 ILHEAGFDIEDF
+548 LLQKAGFEIEDF
-560 GSGSILIRSCP
+560 GSGSVLVRSCP
-571 LNLSSEDIEPLFT
+571 LNLSSEDLEPLFT
-584 ETAEYLMEHRHEV
+584 EVAQYLMEHRHEV
-597 EPAKLDWLYH
+597 EPEKLDWLYH
-607 NVACRSAIKAGDDTS
+607 NVACRSAVKAGDAMTAS
-622 DFELRRFV
+622 ELQYLVDR
-630 EQLLADESIRYC
+630 LLADDSIRYC

-647 VLITLSRSELER
+647 VLITLSRGDLEK

>member
-1 MPDILLLPKNV
+1 MPDILLLPKSV

-27 VVKELLENA
+27 VVKELMENA
-36 IDAGATA
+36 VDAGATA

-67 KNVPAAFLSHATSK
+67 QNVSAAFLSHATSK

-88 NSILTL
+88 NSIFTL

-107 SRAEMLTRVSGEE
+107 SRAEMLTRVSGED

-126 IEGSETKECSDA
+126 IEGSEEKSCSDA
-138 GCPLGTTIVIRDLFY
+138 GCPIGTTIVVRDLFY

-171 VAGVID
+171 VAGVVD
-177 KIALSHPEISFR
+177 RIALSHPEISFR

-197 LLTPGD
+197 LFTPGD
-203 GKLASA
+203 GKLIHT
-209 IRAVYGKDFSAG
+209 IRSVYGKDFAAG
-221 LIPVDYTLNR
+221 VLSVDYTLNH
-231 IRVWGYASKPVHS
+231 IHVWGYASKPVHS
-244 RGNRAMQNVFL
+244 RGNRGLQNVFL
-255 NGRYI
+255 NGRYV
-260 KSGTVTAAAE
+260 KSGTVTAAVE

-304 NEVRFSNEKA
+304 IEVRFSNEKA

-329 FDTRPKMELNTRPV
+329 FDTRPKMELNPVRP
-343 AEAARPVIPR
+343 AAQIARPAIPHG
-353 REQLPLRVS
+353 EQLPINLGDAQVPSIQKPQVFS
-362 KVDTPTVP
+362 KGNKVLKKEPEIAQEPQNIPKVPSVPKEEAPT
-370 NVRPKNA
+370 
-377 PAVAE
+377 
-382 PKTAP
+382 
-387 ISAAVPQRISPP
+387 
-399 LTVEKPANEE
+399 
-409 PAFVVNRV
+409 FVIDQV
-417 IQPQVTRRD
+417 IQPTSSRRQKGSAVSAAAPLPNPIIASDSPAPQAEKTRE
-426 PGKSVA
+426 V
-432 SGTFLPIPE
+432 IP
-441 QQEEGAHTAEPQVPE
+441 QPVPV
-456 QRVAD
+456 Q
-461 ASSAPPVVHRENPVA
+461 NPVA
-476 KKYTVIGEAFR
+476 RKYTVIGEAFS
-487 TYILVECGKELY
+487 TYIIVEFQNQLY

-511 FEKLRAENG
+511 FEKLRKENG
-520 IKHAQVL
+520 KKYAQL
-527 LKPFPV
+527 LLAPFSV

-548 ILHEAGFDIEDF
+548 LLQKAGFEIEDF
-560 GSGSILIRSCP
+560 GSGSVLVRSCP
-571 LNLSSEDIEPLFT
+571 LNLSSEDLDPLFT
-584 ETAEYLMEHRHEV
+584 EVAQYLMEHRHEV
-597 EPAKLDWLYH
+597 EPEKLDWLYH
-607 NVACRSAIKAGDDTS
+607 NVACRSAVKAGDAMTAS
-622 DFELRRFV
+622 ELQYLVDR
-630 EQLLADESIRYC
+630 LLADDSIRYC

-647 VLITLSRSELER
+647 VLITLSRGDLEK

>member
-27 VVKELLENA
+27 VVKELLENS

-81 VRTAQDL
+81 VHTAQDL
-88 NSILTL
+88 NSIFTL

-107 SRAEMLTRVSGEE
+107 SRTEMLTRVSGEE
-120 TGTRYV
+120 VGTRYV
-126 IEGSETKECSDA
+126 IEGSVEKESADA
-138 GCPLGTTIVIRDLFY
+138 GCPIGTTIVVRDLFY

-171 VAGVID
+171 VAGVMD
-177 KIALSHPEISFR
+177 RIALSHPEISFR

-203 GKLASA
+203 GKLANA
-209 IRAVYGKDFSAG
+209 LRAVYGKGFASG
-221 LIPVDYTLNR
+221 MIPVDYTLNHV
-231 IRVWGYASKPVHS
+231 RVWGYISKPVHS

-255 NGRYI
+255 NGRYVR
-260 KSGTVTAAAE
+260 SATVTAAAE

-276 IMVGKF
+276 IMVGRF
-282 PAFILNLEL
+282 PAFVLNLEI

-304 NEVRFSNEKA
+304 IEVRFSNEKA
-314 IFDAVYYAVRGALEK
+314 IFDAVYYAVRGAIEK
-329 FDTRPKMELNTRPV
+329 LDTRPQMDLSARRSAQAAVPVLPKAEQISMHVPQPTGAPDRELSSPPQPSEPV
-343 AEAARPVIPR
+343 R
-353 REQLPLRVS
+353 REQAQPKKESFSPDSGFSIRVI
-362 KVDTPTVP
+362 TPEIP
-370 NVRPKNA
+370 HRESGG
-377 PAVAE
+377 AVA
-382 PKTAP
+382 ARG
-387 ISAAVPQRISPP
+387 I
-399 LTVEKPANEE
+399 
-409 PAFVVNRV
+409 
-417 IQPQVTRRD
+417 
-426 PGKSVA
+426 
-432 SGTFLPIPE
+432 
-441 QQEEGAHTAEPQVPE
+441 
-456 QRVAD
+456 
-461 ASSAPPVVHRENPVA
+461 PPVHTEDLEAAAAPQPEKLSDPKPSVNGNPVA
-476 KKYTVIGEAFR
+476 QKYRLIGEAFK
-487 TYILVECGKELY
+487 TYIIAECGTELY

-511 FEKLRAENG
+511 YEKLKAEHSTD
-520 IKHAQVL
+520 HAQLL
-527 LKPFPV
+527 LKPVSV
-533 TMSKEEYSAVLEGQE
+533 TMSKEEYSAVLEGKE
-548 ILHEAGFDIEDF
+548 ILRSAGFDVEDF
-560 GSGSILIRSCP
+560 GQGSVLVRSCP
-571 LNLSSEDIEPLFT
+571 LDLSSEDIEPLFT
-584 ETAEYLMEHRHEV
+584 EVAQYLMEHRHEV

-607 NVACRSAIKAGDDTS
+607 NVACRSAIKAGDNTS
-622 DFELRRFV
+622 GYELDRFV
-630 EQLLADESIRYC
+630 ARLLSDDSIRYC

-647 VLITLSRSELER
+647 VLIRLTRGELEK

>member
-27 VVKELLENA
+27 VVKELMENA
-36 IDAGATA
+36 VDAGATA

-67 KNVPAAFLSHATSK
+67 QNVPAAFLSHATSK

-88 NSILTL
+88 NSIFTL

-107 SRAEMLTRVSGEE
+107 SRAEMLTRVSGED

-126 IEGSETKECSDA
+126 IEGAEEKSCSDA
-138 GCPLGTTIVIRDLFY
+138 GCPIGTTIVVRDLFY

-171 VAGVID
+171 VAGVVD
-177 KIALSHPEISFR
+177 RIALSHPEISFR

-203 GKLASA
+203 GELLHA
-209 IRAVYGKDFSAG
+209 IRSVYGKDFTTG
-221 LIPVDYTLNR
+221 ILPVDYTLNR

-244 RGNRAMQNVFL
+244 RGNRGLQNVFL
-255 NGRYI
+255 NGRYV
-260 KSGTVTAAAE
+260 KSRTVTAAVE

-282 PAFILNLEL
+282 PAFILNLEV

-304 NEVRFSNEKA
+304 IEVRFSNEKA

-329 FDTRPKMELNTRPV
+329 FDTRPKMELNPVRP
-343 AEAARPVIPR
+343 AAQIARPAIPHG
-353 REQLPLRVS
+353 EQLPINLGNVQVPSIWKPQVFSKGNKVLEKEPEIVQKPQNIS
-362 KVDTPTVP
+362 KVPSVPKEAAPT
-370 NVRPKNA
+370 
-377 PAVAE
+377 
-382 PKTAP
+382 
-387 ISAAVPQRISPP
+387 
-399 LTVEKPANEE
+399 
-409 PAFVVNRV
+409 FVIDQV
-417 IQPQVTRRD
+417 IQPTSSRR
-426 PGKSVA
+426 
-432 SGTFLPIPE
+432 L
-441 QQEEGAHTAEPQVPE
+441 EGSTVSAA
-456 QRVAD
+456 
-461 ASSAPPVVHRENPVA
+461 APPPNPIIASDSPAPRAEKTREKVPQPVPVQNPVA
-476 KKYTVIGEAFR
+476 RKYTVIGEAFN
-487 TYILVECGKELY
+487 TYIIVEFQNQLY

-511 FEKLRAENG
+511 FEKLRKENG
-520 IKHAQVL
+520 KKYAQL
-527 LKPFPV
+527 LLAPFSV

-548 ILHEAGFDIEDF
+548 LLQKAGFEIEDF
-560 GSGSILIRSCP
+560 GSGSVLVRSCP
-571 LNLSSEDIEPLFT
+571 LNLSSEDLEPLFT
-584 ETAEYLMEHRHEV
+584 EVAQYLMEHRHEV
-597 EPAKLDWLYH
+597 EPEKLDWLYH
-607 NVACRSAIKAGDDTS
+607 NVACRSAVKAGDAMTAS
-622 DFELRRFV
+622 ELQYLV
-630 EQLLADESIRYC
+630 DHLLADDSIRYC

-647 VLITLSRSELER
+647 VLITLSRGDLEK

>member
-1 MPDILLLPKNV
+1 MPDILLLPKSV

-36 IDAGATA
+36 IDAGAFA

-81 VRTAQDL
+81 VHTAQDL

-107 SRAEMLTRVSGEE
+107 SRAEMLTRVAGEGN
-120 TGTRYV
+120 GTRYV
-126 IEGSETKECSDA
+126 IEGSEEKACADA
-138 GCPLGTTIVIRDLFY
+138 GCPVGTTIVIRDLFY

-164 DVSEANS
+164 DVSEANA

-177 KIALSHPEISFR
+177 RIALSHPEISFR

-209 IRAVYGKDFSAG
+209 IRAVYGKEFSAG
-221 LIPVDYTLNR
+221 VIPVDYTLNH
-231 IRVWGYASKPVHS
+231 IRVWGYTSKPVHS

-255 NGRYI
+255 NGRYV
-260 KSGTVTAAAE
+260 KSGTVTAAVE

-282 PAFILNLEL
+282 PAFILNIEL

-304 NEVRFSNEKA
+304 IEVRFSNEKA

-329 FDTRPKMELNTRPV
+329 FDTRPKIELNARPA
-343 AEAARPVIPR
+343 AELARPVLPR
-353 REQLPLRVS
+353 GEQLPLTVVKPADIRKAERPQPDSVAKVS
-362 KVDTPTVP
+362 VPPPREVQPVRDTEI
-370 NVRPKNA
+370 A
-377 PAVAE
+377 AE
-382 PKTAP
+382 PA
-387 ISAAVPQRISPP
+387 SFAVRQ
-399 LTVEKPANEE
+399 
-409 PAFVVNRV
+409 V
-417 IQPQVTRRD
+417 IQPQAPRR
-426 PGKSVA
+426 SA
-432 SGTFLPIPE
+432 GTAVSAGAILPAMEKVPE
-441 QQEEGAHTAEPQVPE
+441 SAGDMPAQIAPEPPERQAETAERVPE
-456 QRVAD
+456 L
-461 ASSAPPVVHRENPVA
+461 NPVA
-476 KKYTVIGEAFR
+476 QKYTVIGEAFC
-487 TYILVECGKELY
+487 TYIIVECGKELY

-511 FEKLRAENG
+511 FEKLRRENG
-520 IKHAQVL
+520 ESHAQLL
-527 LKPFPV
+527 LKPVSV

-548 ILHEAGFDIEDF
+548 VLHAAGFDIEDF
-560 GSGSILIRSCP
+560 GSGSVLVRSCP
-571 LNLSSEDIEPLFT
+571 LNLSNEDIEPLLT
-584 ETAEYLMEHRHEV
+584 EVAQYLMEHRHEV
-597 EPAKLDWLYH
+597 EPEKLDWLYH
-607 NVACRSAIKAGDDTS
+607 NVACRSAVKAGDSTS
-622 DFELRRFV
+622 DLELRRFV
-630 EQLLADESIRYC
+630 ERLLADESIRYC

-647 VLITLSRSELER
+647 VLITLSRGELEK

>member
-88 NSILTL
+88 NSIFTL

-126 IEGSETKECSDA
+126 IEGSEAKECSDA

-209 IRAVYGKDFSAG
+209 IRAVYGKEFSSG
-221 LIPVDYTLNR
+221 IIPVDYTLNR
-231 IRVWGYASKPVHS
+231 IRVWGYTSKPVHS

-304 NEVRFSNEKA
+304 IEVRFSNEKA
-314 IFDAVYYAVRGALEK
+314 IFDAVYYAIRGALEK
-329 FDTRPKMELNTRPV
+329 FDTRPKMELNARPS
-343 AEAARPVIPR
+343 AAAARPVIPR
-353 REQLPLRVS
+353 GEQLPLRIP
-362 KVDTPTVP
+362 KTDTPSVP
-370 NVRPKNA
+370 DARLKD
-377 PAVAE
+377 
-382 PKTAP
+382 TA
-387 ISAAVPQRISPP
+387 ISAAPKVESAPVLPSRQVSPP
-399 LTVEKPANEE
+399 PVAKKTEPEPTFTVKQVIRPQMVRRDPAESVGSGTFFPVPEQLPEENADESPAPTQSVPEE
-409 PAFVVNRV
+409 PA
-417 IQPQVTRRD
+417 P
-426 PGKSVA
+426 PE
-432 SGTFLPIPE
+432 IPK
-441 QQEEGAHTAEPQVPE
+441 
-456 QRVAD
+456 
-461 ASSAPPVVHRENPVA
+461 ENPVA
-476 KKYTVIGEAFR
+476 QKYNVIGEAFR
-487 TYILVECGKELY
+487 TYIIVERGKELY

-511 FEKLRAENG
+511 FEKLRREHGA
-520 IKHAQVL
+520 KHAQLL
-527 LKPFPV
+527 LKPHAV
-533 TMSKEEYSAVLEGQE
+533 AMSKEEYSAVLEGKE

-560 GSGSILIRSCP
+560 GSGSVLVRTCP

-584 ETAEYLMEHRHEV
+584 EAAQYLMEHRHEV
-597 EPAKLDWLYH
+597 EPEKLDWLYH
-607 NVACRSAIKAGDDTS
+607 NVACRSAVKAGDDTS

-647 VLITLSRSELER
+647 VMITLPLSDLEK

>member
-1 MPDILLLPKNV
+1 MPDILLLPKSV

-27 VVKELLENA
+27 VVKELMENA
-36 IDAGATA
+36 VDAGATA

-67 KNVPAAFLSHATSK
+67 QNVPAAFLSHATSK

-107 SRAEMLTRVSGEE
+107 SRAEMLTRVFGED

-126 IEGSETKECSDA
+126 IEGSEEKSCSDA
-138 GCPLGTTIVIRDLFY
+138 GCPIGTTIVVRDLFY

-171 VAGVID
+171 VAGVVD
-177 KIALSHPEISFR
+177 RIALSHPEISFR

-197 LLTPGD
+197 LFTPGD
-203 GKLASA
+203 GKLIHT
-209 IRAVYGKDFSAG
+209 IRSVYGKDFAG
-221 LIPVDYTLNR
+221 GVLPVDYTLNR

-244 RGNRAMQNVFL
+244 RGNRGLQNVFL
-255 NGRYI
+255 NGRYV
-260 KSGTVTAAAE
+260 KSRTVTAAVE

-304 NEVRFSNEKA
+304 IEVRFSNEKA

-329 FDTRPKMELNTRPV
+329 FDTRPKMELNPVRPAV
-343 AEAARPVIPR
+343 QIARPAIPHG
-353 REQLPLRVS
+353 EQLPINLGDVQ
-362 KVDTPTVP
+362 VP
-370 NVRPKNA
+370 S
-377 PAVAE
+377 
-382 PKTAP
+382 
-387 ISAAVPQRISPP
+387 I
-399 LTVEKPANEE
+399 EKPQVFSRGNKVLEKE
-409 PAFVVNRV
+409 PEIVQKPQNIPKAPSVPKEAAPTFVIDQV
-417 IQPQVTRRD
+417 IQPTSSRR
-426 PGKSVA
+426 
-432 SGTFLPIPE
+432 L
-441 QQEEGAHTAEPQVPE
+441 EGSAVSA
-456 QRVAD
+456 A
-461 ASSAPPVVHRENPVA
+461 APPPNPIIASDSPAPQAEKTRGKIPQPVPVQNPVA
-476 KKYTVIGEAFR
+476 RKHTVIGEAFN
-487 TYILVECGKELY
+487 TYIIVEFQNQLY

-511 FEKLRAENG
+511 FEKLRKENG
-520 IKHAQVL
+520 KKYAQL
-527 LKPFPV
+527 LLAPFSV

-548 ILHEAGFDIEDF
+548 LLQKAGFEIEDF
-560 GSGSILIRSCP
+560 GSGSVLVRSCP
-571 LNLSSEDIEPLFT
+571 LNLSSEDLEPLFT
-584 ETAEYLMEHRHEV
+584 EVAQYLMEHRHEV
-597 EPAKLDWLYH
+597 EPEKLDWLYH
-607 NVACRSAIKAGDDTS
+607 NVACRSAVKAGDTMTDS
-622 DFELRRFV
+622 ELRYLV
-630 EQLLADESIRYC
+630 DCLLADESIRYC

-647 VLITLSRSELER
+647 VLITLSRGELEK